1 MSRLELVRKHL
12 ARLRSGYI
20 RSRSYLFALGALAGA
35 LGIAAGFVVFDLV
48 VHFPILV
55 CWLFW
60 LAVVGVLA
68 AGTWMI
74 VRTVRARL
82 SDSAVA
88 ALVEAVLPHLDNH
101 LINAVQL
108 SETGP
113 GAVPFVEE
121 LLSETDLAL
130 EAVQPRN
137 LYSRKPLTWVRR
149 GLVVMTVVL
158 GLSFALTPRGAAR
171 SLLRL
176 LVPMAGL
183 EPYSL
188 TRIAKVAPG
197 DATVLRGASVAVQV
211 ELGGVIP
218 EDARIVWDRGRGKTL
233 EVPLAP
239 AAIDM
244 GAPPGKT
251 PGTTHAYTC
260 TLKGVFYESRY
271 RVLAG
276 DAFSPWYRLLVT
288 NPPGLDGW
296 EAEVKPPEYTRRERF
311 RLNRDAESMEIPE
324 ESSVVLRGTATAD
337 LSEVRVVQGGSV
349 LAKTRVSGKRK
360 FSLTFPMRDGGPVRL
375 LLQGMSGL
383 EAEQP
388 LPFVVL
394 LDQPPNVI
402 LPPEVKPR
410 TLAARDAKVPV
421 AFQVSDDYGIR
432 RIGLA
437 RLGSGDQ
444 GEDVTAITPPGKSP
458 RRFQGRFL
466 VDMASFGAAPG
477 DNFRFRVWAEDGGPP
492 KKGGKVR
499 RGMSRVFEIGVPAPE
514 EQERAKKEVVQ
525 RSKGVLLKVIQMQR
539 ANLRDTRRFTDVAL
553 TGREVD
559 PAQIQKLQAV
569 QKTVRDMSSELVNAR
584 EALGD
589 LATVVAGLV
598 NHEMAD
604 VLTVL
609 GEARRAVGKETAS
622 RLTEAVKLE
631 TRILAALTGV
641 PAGLNREQQHQEKV
655 ALLERLRKIVAGQMQ
670 NLKDSKAVQKEKAPT
685 AAATSALSR
694 TEDQLAN
701 DLVGFADHCSIMIE
715 QRVDDDFAA
724 QIRQVYDLLDKEK
737 TYEKMLTAAEALEAR
752 DLAAGVQGQSEALRT
767 LMKALDILN
776 RWRVENAKKIAKNA
790 SEVLKEVAEKLG
802 ELEEKQ
808 AKIAEV
814 TRDLASR
821 GKLDDEVRKKLAE
834 MDKEQESMADMVE
847 KLAQDLYQFP
857 ELPVCNELNS
867 KMREVYEDVEQAMDS
882 ENAPALEIAVQKE
895 DALLDAIRNTKE
907 RVEDVEMWLPDV
919 PDHITWNMESFDTDE
934 FPDMPLVP
942 LPDELED
949 IVGDLLDQ
957 AQSEAQQSQDTTG
970 NNMIADMEMGWG
982 VMDGPMPSFSAKG
995 KSGNTRPND
1004 NEMTGRSGA
1013 GREGQS
1019 NGELVENRVKGL
1031 EGTKTH
1037 ARRTRDPFQ
1046 KGQVTEDEDST
1057 LDAKATGGG
1066 KLGGESES
1074 IGMFGKAPRRD
1085 LNTREHGVDPTKLR
1099 QETEAVYATA
1109 RLLYLGTG
1117 SLGTA
1122 ARDLRGLETQRRDLK
1137 TFDSLHRKVLRRLED
1152 TQVELDSG
1160 VVLPMPVAS
1169 VSQTGGAATED
1180 VDVSKIGDAYRDIV
1194 SDYYRSLGSH

>member
-1 MSRLELVRKHL
+1 MSRLEFAQQHL
-12 ARLRSGYI
+12 GRLRSEYI
-20 RSRSYLFALGALAGA
+20 RSRSFLFALAALFAVS
-35 LGIAAGFVVFDLV
+35 GIAAAFIILDLE
-48 VHFPILV
+48 VHFPLFV
-55 CWLFW
+55 CWLLW
-60 LAVVGVLA
+60 LGVVAVLS
-68 AGTWMI
+68 AGAWMV
-74 VRTVRARL
+74 VRTVRAEL
-82 SDSAVA
+82 SDAAMA
-88 ALVEAVLPHLDNH
+88 ALVETVLPRLDNH

-108 SETGP
+108 AETGP
-113 GAVPFVEE
+113 GAGPFVEE
-121 LLSETDLAL
+121 LLSETDLTL
-130 EAVQPRN
+130 DAVQSRN
-137 LYSRKPLTWVRR
+137 LYSRKPLIWIRR
-149 GLVVMTVVL
+149 GLAATTVLLAVC
-158 GLSFALTPRGAAR
+158 FALTPRGAAR

-188 TRIAKVAPG
+188 TRIAKVTPG
-197 DATVLRGASVAVQV
+197 NSTILRGASVDVRV

-218 EDARIVWDRGRGKTL
+218 EDTRIVWNRGHGKSL
-233 EVPLAP
+233 EMPLEP
-239 AAIDM
+239 LGMQQSKAA
-244 GAPPGKT
+244 
-251 PGTTHAYTC
+251 HAFGGV
-260 TLKGVFYESRY
+260 LKGVFYESEY
-271 RVLAG
+271 RILAG
-276 DAFSPWYRLLVT
+276 DAFSPWYKLSVT
-288 NPPGLDGW
+288 NPPGLESW
-296 EAEVKPPEYTRRERF
+296 KATVRPPAYTQRKELT
-311 RLNRDAESMEIPE
+311 LNRDAESMEVPE
-324 ESSVVLRGTATAD
+324 ESAVTLEGTATAK
-337 LSEVRVVQGGSV
+337 LSGARVVQGSAILG
-349 LAKTRVSGKRK
+349 KTAVSGKHG
-360 FSLTFPMRDGGPVRL
+360 FSVSFPMHDGGPIRL
-375 LLQGMSGL
+375 ILHGASGL
-383 EAEQP
+383 EAEEP

-394 LDQPPNVI
+394 LDQLPTVI
-402 LPPEVKPR
+402 LPPDVKPR
-410 TLAARDAKVPV
+410 TLAAKDAKVPV
-421 AFQVSDDYGIR
+421 TFQVTDDYGIR
-432 RIGLA
+432 GIGLA
-437 RLGSGDQ
+437 RLVSGDQ
-444 GEDVTAITPPGKSP
+444 SEDVTAITPPGTAP
-458 RRFQGRFL
+458 RRFQGRFV

-477 DNFRFRVWAEDGGPP
+477 DTFRFRVWAQDNGAV
-492 KKGGKVR
+492 KKGDKPR
-499 RGMSRVFEIGVPAPE
+499 RGWSRVFEIGVPAPE
-514 EQERAKKEVVQ
+514 ERDKAKKQVAQ
-525 RSKGVLLKVIQMQR
+525 RSKDILLKVIQMQR
-539 ANLRDTRRFTDVAL
+539 ANLRDTRRLADVAL
-553 TGREVD
+553 TGREVS
-559 PAQIQKLQAV
+559 PVQVQNLQGV
-569 QKTVRDMSSELVNAR
+569 QQTIRDMSGGLVNAR

-589 LATVVAGLV
+589 LCTVIAGLV

-604 VLTVL
+604 AVTAL
-609 GEARRAVGKETAS
+609 EAARRAVGKEAPA

-641 PAGLNREQQHQEKV
+641 PAGLNQEQKHQEKV
-655 ALLERLRKIVAGQMQ
+655 DLLERLRKIIAGQMQ
-670 NLKDSKAVQKEKAPT
+670 NLKDSKALQKDEAPA
-685 AAATSALSR
+685 AAATSALSK
-694 TEDQLAN
+694 TEDRLAN
-701 DLVGFADHCSIMIE
+701 DLVGFSDRCSIMIE

-724 QIRQVYDLLDKEK
+724 QIRQVYDLLDKENA
-737 TYEKMLTAAEALEAR
+737 YEKMLTAAEALEGA
-752 DLAAGVQGQSEALRT
+752 DLPAGVQGQTEALKT

-790 SEVLKEVAEKLG
+790 ADVLKQVAEKLG

-821 GKLDDEVRKKLAE
+821 GKLDDEARKKLAE
-834 MDKEQESMADMVE
+834 MDKEQEPMADLVE

-895 DALLDAIRNTKE
+895 DSLLDAIRNTKE

-934 FPDMPLVP
+934 FPNMPLVP

-957 AQSEAQQSQDTTG
+957 AQSEAEQSQDTTG

-982 VMDGPMPSFSAKG
+982 IMDGPMPCFSAKG

-1019 NGELVENRVKGL
+1019 NGELVENHVKGL

-1037 ARRTRDPFQ
+1037 ARRTQDPFQ

-1085 LNTREHGVDPTKLR
+1085 LNTREHGADPTKLR

-1122 ARDLRGLETQRRDLK
+1122 ARELRGLETKRRDLK
-1137 TFDSLHRKVLRRLED
+1137 AFGSLHRKVLRRLED

-1160 VVLPMPVAS
+1160 VVLPMPVAA
-1169 VSQTGGAATED
+1169 VSKSGGAATDD
-1180 VDVSKIGDAYRDIV
+1180 VDVSKIGGAYRDIV
-1194 SDYYRSLGSH
+1194 SDYYRSLDSH